1 MRLGFLCTAAAAAV
15 GVTCTS
21 VSAFTPP
28 AFYYWGVARK
38 SPGTSRLS
46 NAFDTPSS
54 NDVDN
59 AEELSLDPSTFGR
72 TLRSAKVTNA
82 DGQLVALGNA
92 MGQEGTAATTSV
104 VIFLRHLG

>member
-1 MRLGFLCTAAAAAV
+1 MRLGFLCTTAAAAV

-28 AFYYWGVARK
+28 AFYWGVARK
-38 SPGTSRLS
+38 LSRLS
-46 NAFDTPSS
+46 NAFDTPS
-54 NDVDN
+54 NVDN

-82 DGQLVALGNA
+82 DGQLVELGNA
-92 MGQEGTAATTSV
+92 MGKEGATSI